1 LKNIFKINSTVALFI
16 LLITGCAQPGVPS
29 GGPVDKSPPE
39 VVKSIPTNES
49 VNFSGSSVQ
58 VTFDEYVQLNDI
70 NNQLIISPPLT
81 QKPEIT
87 LKKKTLKIEFT
98 EALLE
103 NTTYSVNFGEGVKD
117 YNAGNI
123 LRNYIMAF
131 STGPELDSLA
141 ISGKITDAFTSE
153 GKENVKVM
161 LYNSL
166 EDSLPR
172 TVKPYYFSQT
182 DTEGNYNIKYL
193 PEGAY
198 KLFALEELDGDFL
211 YNNLDENIG
220 FLDTSLLLSPLDTI
234 APVVN
239 VSLFNE
245 ELDYGYISSVKTDST
260 GVFKIAFSAPQRDV
274 MAFHRTETDSINIVS
289 RLNGGKDTLF
299 CYTKLSKP
307 IYVHRKDKRFLRAEV
322 LIDTLEITSYDV
334 AEVYVLNKATKITSE
349 IRRQV
354 LPNQKLI
361 FESSLPIQALDS
373 SKVKF
378 VYSDSLDV
386 LSYQLSV
393 LDEFHFMVSTKLMP
407 KKAYR
412 LDFFPGVVN
421 SAFQLI
427 ESDSTVFKWNV
438 LEEKDLGEIK
448 IKLTLTSSNQLVQ
461 LTNGKGEILHTVT
474 PKAGET
480 ISFSNLKPASL
491 SMRLIEDEN
500 QDKYWTT
507 GNYDLMRQP
516 EKVLKFPQKLEVRA
530 NWSQE
535 FIWED

>member
-1 LKNIFKINSTVALFI
+1 M
-16 LLITGCAQPGVPS
+16 LITGCAQPGVPS

-260 GVFKIAFSAPQRDV
+260 GVFKIAFSSPQRDV
-274 MAFHRTETDSINIVS
+274 MAFHRTEKDSINIVS

-299 CYTKLSKP
+299 CYTKLGEP
-307 IYVHRKDKRFLRAEV
+307 IYVHRTDKRFLTAEV
-322 LIDTLEITSYDV
+322 LIDTLEIMSYDL
-334 AEVYVLNKATKITSE
+334 AEVYALNKATKITSE

-354 LPNQKLI
+354 LPDQKLI
-361 FESSLPIQALDS
+361 FESSLPMQALDS

-378 VYSDSLDV
+378 IYSDSLDV

-421 SAFQLI
+421 SVFQLI

-448 IKLTLTSSNQLVQ
+448 IKLNLTSSNQLVQ

-491 SMRLIEDEN
+491 FMRLIEDEN

-516 EKVLKFPQKLEVRA
+516 EKVLRFPQKLEVRA

>member
-1 LKNIFKINSTVALFI
+1 MKNIFKINSAVALFI

-39 VVKSIPTNES
+39 VLKSIPINES
-49 VNFSGSSVQ
+49 VNFTGSSVQ

-81 QKPEIT
+81 QKPEIS

-141 ISGKITDAFTSE
+141 VSGKITDAFTSE

-220 FLDTSLLLSPLDTI
+220 FLDTSLRLSPLDTI

-239 VSLFNE
+239 ISMFNE

-260 GVFKIAFSAPQRDV
+260 GVFKIAFSSPQRDV
-274 MAFHRTETDSINIVS
+274 LAFHKTETDSINIVS
-289 RLNGGKDTLF
+289 RLNRGKDTLF
-299 CYTKLSKP
+299 CYTKLGKP
-307 IYVHRKDKRFLRAEV
+307 ICVRRADTRFLTAEV

-334 AEVYVLNKATKITSE
+334 AEVYALNKATKITSE
-349 IRRQV
+349 MGRQV

-361 FESSLPIQALDS
+361 FESSLPIKALDS
-373 SKVKF
+373 SKIKF

-393 LDEFHFMVSTKLMP
+393 LDEFHFMVKTKLMP

-412 LDFFPGVVN
+412 LEFFPGGVN
-421 SAFQLI
+421 SIFQLI

-438 LEEKDLGEIK
+438 LEDKDLGEII
-448 IKLTLTSSNQLVQ
+448 IKLNLASSNHLVQ
-461 LTNGKGEILHTVT
+461 LTNGKGEILHVVT

-480 ISFSNLKPASL
+480 ISFNNLKPASL
-491 SMRLIEDEN
+491 SMKLIEDDN
-500 QDKYWTT
+500 QDGSWTT
-507 GNYDLMRQP
+507 GSYDLKRQP
-516 EKVLKFPQKLEVRA
+516 EKVIRFPQKLEVRA

-535 FIWED
+535 FTWED